1 MLPTELMAVFAQQFR
16 DAEEHAD
23 RIYEP
28 VIGLVTDNK
37 DPDKL
42 SRVKVNFPFL
52 PGTDTSHWAPVV
64 SLGAGEERGW
74 YFLPELDDEVVVM
87 FAHGDIRR
95 PVVLGA
101 LWNGSDDPP
110 DANDG
115 ANERRVIHSR
125 EGSRIEFDDDAGT
138 ITFEDGGGI
147 GKIVISTE
155 NKITI
160 EAMSGDVCIQAPD
173 GELNIVA
180 KEIKADASMNLHV
193 AAGSSG
199 AGIGGDGK
207 VTLKGGSMI
216 KVAGLTVEL
225 KASGVRAPKA
235 AEASPE
241 DIPDPVAG

>member
-1 MLPTELMAVFAQQFR
+1 MLPTELIHVFARRFR
-16 DAEEHAD
+16 EAEEHAD

-28 VIGLVTDNK
+28 VIGVVTDNK

-64 SLGAGEERGW
+64 SLGAGKERGW
-74 YFLPELDDEVVVM
+74 YFLPEVDDEVVVM
-87 FAHGDIRR
+87 FAHGCIRR

-101 LWNGSDDPP
+101 VWNGQDAPP
-110 DANDG
+110 DSNDG

-138 ITFEDGGGI
+138 VVLEDGGGI
-147 GKIVISTE
+147 GKITMTTE

-160 EAMSGDVCIQAPD
+160 EATSGDVCIQAPD
-173 GELNIVA
+173 GELNVVC
-180 KEIKADASMNLHV
+180 KELKATGSMNLHV
-193 AAGSSG
+193 TGGSSG
-199 AGIGGDGK
+199 VVIGGDGK

-216 KVAGLTVEL
+216 KVAGAQVSL
-225 KASGVRAPKA
+225 KASAGAPGEA
-235 AEASPE
+235 SASPE
-241 DIPDPVAG
+241 EVPDPLG